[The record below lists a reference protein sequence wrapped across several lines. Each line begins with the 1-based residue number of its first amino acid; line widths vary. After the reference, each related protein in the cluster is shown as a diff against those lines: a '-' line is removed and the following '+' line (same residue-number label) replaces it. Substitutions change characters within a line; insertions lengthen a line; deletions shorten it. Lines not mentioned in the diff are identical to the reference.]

1 MPQSLQKAAAFCVA
15 GNVFATRVPDGLHW
29 NFDNGGTNPVN
40 LSLPAQPAFD
50 PMTLQVNYH
59 AMVAVS
65 PDCVFLVDI
74 DSQRLVDV
82 NAKACSLF
90 GMTESELLATR
101 LGDLCPVQQRSGHPT
116 APLLEAM
123 ISRVRKGALQVVDAD
138 FLHSSGR
145 VIEGELRVGIVP
157 SSSLNLMHVRMTDV
171 TRRNLAEKLRKGQ
184 GHLLEMIARGA
195 PLAATLNELVLL
207 IEAQTEGVICSVM
220 LLDDEG
226 LRLRAGAA
234 PSLPP
239 AYMASLDGFPIG
251 PEVGSCGAAMYRRE
265 PVIVSDILSDPL
277 WAPYKALAE
286 PYGLRACWSTP
297 IFLDQQHVLGSF
309 AMYYREVR
317 SPDQD
322 DMRLIEVATHLA
334 GIAIERPRRERELHQ
349 HKEHLE
355 ELVAARTAALTAA
368 LEKLSLT
375 QEELV
380 QRDKLAALGALVA
393 GVAHELNTPIGNS
406 LVVATTMAEHVLQ
419 LHADMA
425 AGLRRS
431 QLESYLE
438 RAREASDIL
447 TRNLHRAAKL
457 VASFKQLAVDRTT
470 SQRRAFSLAELLEEL
485 ALPLRISIRHRPVSI
500 TLDAPPGLT
509 MDSFPGP
516 LSQVLGNL
524 FENSL
529 VHGIAEGAAGT
540 IGIIARRVGPD
551 EVSIAVADDGAG
563 IAAEL
568 HDKVYDPFYTTRL
581 GAGGSGL
588 GLHVVHNIV
597 TGMLGGR
604 IELHSAPGQGAIF
617 TLLLPVTAPRAP
629 LADGA

>member
-1 MPQSLQKAAAFCVA
+1 M
-15 GNVFATRVPDGLHW
+15 
-29 NFDNGGTNPVN
+29 N

-74 DSQRLVDV
+74 DNQRLVDV

-90 GMTESELLATR
+90 GMTEAELLASR

-123 ISRVRKGALQVVDAD
+123 INRVRKGALQVVDAD

-251 PEVGSCGAAMYRRE
+251 PDVGSCGAAMYRRE

-438 RAREASDIL
+438 RAQEASDIL

-500 TLDAPPGLT
+500 TLDAAPGLT

-588 GLHVVHNIV
+588 GLHVAHNIV

>member
-1 MPQSLQKAAAFCVA
+1 M
-15 GNVFATRVPDGLHW
+15 
-29 NFDNGGTNPVN
+29 N

-74 DSQRLVDV
+74 DNQRLVDV

-90 GMTESELLATR
+90 GMTEAELLASR

-123 ISRVRKGALQVVDAD
+123 INRVRKGALQVVDAD

-251 PEVGSCGAAMYRRE
+251 PDVGSCGAAMYRRE

-277 WAPYKALAE
+277 WAPYKELAE
-286 PYGLRACWSTP
+286 PYGLRACWATP

-438 RAREASDIL
+438 RAQEASDIL

-500 TLDAPPGLT
+500 TLDAAPGLT

-588 GLHVVHNIV
+588 GLHVAHNIV

>member
-1 MPQSLQKAAAFCVA
+1 M
-15 GNVFATRVPDGLHW
+15 
-29 NFDNGGTNPVN
+29 N

-90 GMTESELLATR
+90 GMTEAELLASR

-123 ISRVRKGALQVVDAD
+123 INRVRKGALQVVDAD

-251 PEVGSCGAAMYRRE
+251 PDVGSCGAAMYRRE

-438 RAREASDIL
+438 RAQEASDIL

-500 TLDAPPGLT
+500 TLDAAPGLT

-588 GLHVVHNIV
+588 GLHVAHNIV

>member
-500 TLDAPPGLT
+500 TLDAAPGLT